1 MAEKKKTFEEN
12 LADLEAIVTNL
23 ESGNV
28 PLEEA
33 MEKFKKGVT
42 LSKELEK
49 TLSDAEQTVTKIM
62 TKDGQE
68 IDVKNDQSNQDE
80 GNDQ

>member
-1 MAEKKKTFEEN
+1 MAEEKKTFEEN
-12 LADLEAIVTNL
+12 LADLEEIVKNL
-23 ESGNV
+23 ETGNV

-42 LSKELEK
+42 LSKELDK
-49 TLSDAEQTVTKIM
+49 TLSEAEETVTKIM

-68 IDVKNDQSNQDE
+68 VNMKNDQSKDE
-80 GNDQ
+80 

>member
-49 TLSDAEQTVTKIM
+49 TLSDAEETVTKVM
-62 TKDGQE
+62 TKDGEE
-68 IDVKNDQSNQDE
+68 INIKKDQDKDQD
-80 GNDQ
+80 

>member
-42 LSKELEK
+42 LSKNLEK
-49 TLSDAEQTVTKIM
+49 TLSDAEATVTKIM

-68 IDVKNDQSNQDE
+68 INMKNDETKDQD
-80 GNDQ
+80 

>member
-1 MAEKKKTFEEN
+1 MAEKKTFEEN
-12 LADLEAIVTNL
+12 LADLEAIVSNL

-33 MEKFKKGVT
+33 MEKFKTGVA

-49 TLSDAEQTVTKIM
+49 TLSDAEATVTKIM

-68 IDVKNDQSNQDE
+68 INIKNDQDE
-80 GNDQ
+80 SKD

>member
-1 MAEKKKTFEEN
+1 MAEEKKTFEEN

-23 ESGNV
+23 EAGNV

-49 TLSDAEQTVTKIM
+49 TLSDAEETVTKIM
-62 TKDGQE
+62 TKDGE
-68 IDVKNDQSNQDE
+68 EVSIKKDQDE
-80 GNDQ
+80 SQD